1 MAIGMVEMQGSI
13 PRVQDFQTQQ
23 QFEND
28 KGAIYQ
34 SQQHVEG
41 EKQIEQNSTN
51 VHEKEDAN
59 AETEADGKQRGGYAG
74 DGGRHRRENG
84 KEAAPRD
91 RVVVKGRGSFDIK
104 I

>member
-51 VHEKEDAN
+51 VHEKEDAKENN
-59 AETEADGKQRGGYAG
+59 A
-74 DGGRHRRENG
+74 
-84 KEAAPRD
+84 
-91 RVVVKGRGSFDIK
+91 SI
-104 I
+104 ILS